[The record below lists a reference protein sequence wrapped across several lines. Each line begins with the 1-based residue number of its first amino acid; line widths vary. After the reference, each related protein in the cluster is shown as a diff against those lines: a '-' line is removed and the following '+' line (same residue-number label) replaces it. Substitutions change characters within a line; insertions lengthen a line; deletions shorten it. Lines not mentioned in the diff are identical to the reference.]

1 MSSLQTK
8 VWQQIAGLVPLW
20 TDFLLIDI
28 YLLIFCI

>member
-8 VWQQIAGLVPLW
+8 VWQQIAGLVPLSA
-20 TDFLLIDI
+20 DFLLIDI